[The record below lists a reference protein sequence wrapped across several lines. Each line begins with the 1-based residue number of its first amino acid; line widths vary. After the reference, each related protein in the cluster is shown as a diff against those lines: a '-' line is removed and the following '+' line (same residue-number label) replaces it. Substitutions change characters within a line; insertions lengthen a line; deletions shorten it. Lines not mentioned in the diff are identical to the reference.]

1 MPQVDI
7 IQLLKQDGGEKFYPV
22 THVDAVIGLKD
33 NSFFE
38 TVPDTQDPT
47 KYSVKLKDEYTGLW
61 ADGWIAAGGIGTGSG
76 GGGGL
81 IQTVYTWSELQ
92 EMSSSPADDTSS
104 AFNAKAVYE
113 IYQLIQSG
121 GLGGGG
127 YLKEA
132 GGGFFLTSSHEKILL
147 KGAGHSL
154 SSLDDVSVYNPAVN
168 DLLTWSGYS
177 WVNIPQSAVRP
188 DLSGYVTT
196 DTFGA
201 AILDLQTQIAA
212 LENFFEIDSS
222 GNVTLKST
230 YQNLWVPGWLAA
242 GGIGTGGGGGGNQVL
257 DDLLDVTI
265 SSPSNGDVLVYNG
278 TGWINGQASAGA
290 DLPAVW
296 ASLTNSTADSYA
308 NTKID
313 IAHIPNITTSKITDI
328 ESWIAG
334 KGYAS
339 DSDFENLSGRVSDL
353 EDESFFTLDGSGNV
367 TLKSGYSNLWVSG
380 WLAAG
385 GAGSGSGGGS
395 NVSVES
401 LSDTTA
407 QVSRIAK
414 ITIDGTD
421 TYLYNDVAWG
431 TATYTNNT
439 VDVKINGTT
448 KRLCLDGYSSGG
460 SGGGISSVTLAQGS
474 TNGKLKLIIDNV
486 SQSEVSVP
494 GLGDLAFLSSVPDLS
509 NTYVTLSTNQ
519 TNISGLKTFTSNVT
533 LSGASLLPNTNNTCA
548 VGSSSK
554 RFQNIYGEYGNFSED
569 LTLSNTSIIYIGS
582 AQLSY
587 SSSIPALLLS
597 GSDAGNSK
605 TIGFE
610 VGSNS
615 FIDIGDARLEYD
627 SDAYALRI
635 TKKTGVSRTI
645 GLYADGF
652 VAAGGTAASASR
664 NIVFTDGD
672 QSIDGEKTFT
682 GRIVFSGTNLGD
694 SSYGIDATC
703 DSRFTKITA
712 SGDISAATFGG
723 GVSINSDEINYSS
736 RLYIQYNSNDLCL
749 AKNGKT
755 IIGTYPGSS
764 AVGTNKLYVDGSA
777 IATVWNTTSDFRLKD
792 DIDVLSKDDA
802 IEKLM
807 RLKPSIWK
815 WNSGLAKGHTA
826 SGFIAQEVESVIPFM
841 VTGEDYKGLS
851 YQMLHAYEVSAIQSH
866 EERISALEKRL
877 ND

>member
-1 MPQVDI
+1 MATIEIRDVLDNETGQTIFPR
-7 IQLLKQDGGEKFYPV
+7 

-33 NSFFE
+33 TSFFE
-38 TVPDTQDPT
+38 TVQDTQDPT
-47 KYSVKLKDEYTGLW
+47 KYSVKLKPEYTGLW

-76 GGGGL
+76 GGGGGL
-81 IQTVYTWSELQ
+81 IQTVYTWDDIQ
-92 EMSSSPADDTSS
+92 EMSGSPEDDTSS
-104 AFNAKAVYE
+104 AFNAKTVYE
-113 IYQLIQSG
+113 IYKMLQAG
-121 GLGGGG
+121 GLDGGG
-127 YLKEA
+127 YLKES
-132 GGGFFLTSSHEKILL
+132 GGGFFLTSSSEKILL

-154 SSLDDVSVYNPAVN
+154 SGLDDVSIYNPAVN

-177 WVNIPQSAVRP
+177 WINIPQSAVRP

-242 GGIGTGGGGGGNQVL
+242 GGIGTGGGGGGSQVL

-278 TGWINGQASAGA
+278 TVWINGQASAGA

-296 ASLTNSTADSYA
+296 ASLTNSTADSYE

-328 ESWIAG
+328 ESWISG
-334 KGYAS
+334 KGYVAN
-339 DSDFENLSGRVSDL
+339 SDFEDLSGRVSDL

-380 WLAAG
+380 WMAAG
-385 GAGSGSGGGS
+385 GTGSGSGGGS
-395 NVSVES
+395 TVQVTNYGSSATGKIATISVDGV
-401 LSDTTA
+401 DTD
-407 QVSRIAK
+407 I
-414 ITIDGTD
+414 
-421 TYLYNDVAWG
+421 YNNIKWG
-431 TATYTNNT
+431 TEASDHTIQVT
-439 VDVKINGTT
+439 INGTT
-448 KRLCLDGYSSGG
+448 KWLCVDGYSSGG

-486 SQSEVSVP
+486 SQPEVSVP

-519 TNISGLKTFTSNVT
+519 TNISGAKTFTNDVT
-533 LSGASLLPNTNNTCA
+533 LRSVSLLPYSN
-548 VGSSSK
+548 GSCSIGGDVK
-554 RFQNIYGEYGNFSED
+554 RFSNIYGN
-569 LTLSNTSIIYIGS
+569 NVHIGS
-582 AQLSY
+582 AKLSY
-587 SSSIPALLLS
+587 EDEVLLLS
-597 GSDAGNSK
+597 GIDPMGGNA
-605 TIGFE
+605 
-610 VGSNS
+610 VGLKLNS
-615 FIDIGDARLEYD
+615 YIDIGDARLEYD
-627 SDAYALRI
+627 DDAYALRI
-635 TKKTGVSRTI
+635 TKRAGSSRTI

-664 NIVFTDGD
+664 NIVFTDGT
-672 QSIDGEKTFT
+672 QTISGLKTFT
-682 GRIVFSGTNLGD
+682 NTVTIDGSGLD
-694 SSYGIDATC
+694 SGVNALNVTGTVSVNGNINAT
-703 DSRFTKITA
+703 
-712 SGDISAATFGG
+712 TFGG
-723 GVSINSDEINYSS
+723 GVSINNDEINYSS
-736 RLYIQYNSNDLCL
+736 RLYIQYNSSDLCL
-749 AKNGKT
+749 TKSGKT

-764 AVGTNKLYVDGSA
+764 AVGTNKLYVEGSA
-777 IATVWNTTSDFRLKD
+777 IATTWNTTSDFRLKE
-792 DIDVLSKDDA
+792 DITALPKDEA

-866 EERISALEKRL
+866 EERISALEKKL

>member
-1 MPQVDI
+1 MAIIEIRDI
-7 IQLLKQDGGEKFYPV
+7 LNNETGETIFPR

-113 IYQLIQSG
+113 IYQLLQSG

-132 GGGFFLTSSHEKILL
+132 SGGFFLTSSSEKILL

-154 SSLDDVSVYNPAVN
+154 SGLDDVSIYNPAVN

-177 WVNIPQSAVRP
+177 WINIPQSAVRP
-188 DLSGYVTT
+188 DMSGYVTT
-196 DTFGA
+196 DAFGA

-212 LENFFEIDSS
+212 LENFFELDGS

-242 GGIGTGGGGGGNQVL
+242 GGIGTGGGGGGSQVL

-296 ASLTNSTADSYA
+296 ASLTNSTTDSYA

-328 ESWIAG
+328 ETWIAG

-353 EDESFFTLDGSGNV
+353 EDESFFALDGNGNV
-367 TLKSGYSNLWVSG
+367 TLKSGYSNLWVPG
-380 WLAAG
+380 WMAAG
-385 GAGSGSGGGS
+385 GTGSGSGGGS
-395 NVSVES
+395 TVQVTNYGSSGTGKIATISVDGV
-401 LSDTTA
+401 DTD
-407 QVSRIAK
+407 I
-414 ITIDGTD
+414 
-421 TYLYNDVAWG
+421 YNDIAWG

-439 VDVKINGTT
+439 VDVNINGTT
-448 KRLCLDGYSSGG
+448 KRLCLNGYSSGG
-460 SGGGISSVTLAQGS
+460 SGSGSVTSVGMTVPTGLSVTGSPITSSGTLA
-474 TNGKLKLIIDNV
+474 V
-486 SQSEVSVP
+486 SFATGYSIPTTAKQSNWDTAYGWGNHASA
-494 GLGDLAFLSSVPDLS
+494 G
-509 NTYVTLSTNQ
+509 YVTLSGNQ
-519 TNISGLKTFTSNVT
+519 EIEGPKTFKTYDVT
-533 LSGASLLPNTNNTCA
+533 LRSVSLLPYSN
-548 VGSSSK
+548 GSCSIGGDVK
-554 RFQNIYGEYGNFSED
+554 RFSNIYGN
-569 LTLSNTSIIYIGS
+569 NVHIGS
-582 AQLSY
+582 AKLSY
-587 SSSIPALLLS
+587 EDEVLLLS
-597 GSDAGNSK
+597 GIDPMGGND
-605 TIGFE
+605 
-610 VGSNS
+610 VGLKLNS
-615 FIDIGDARLEYD
+615 YIDIGDARLEYD
-627 SDAYALRI
+627 SDAYALRV
-635 TKKTGVSRTI
+635 TKRSGYARTI

-664 NIVFTDGD
+664 NIVFTDGT
-672 QSIDGEKTFT
+672 QTISGLKTFT
-682 GRIVFSGTNLGD
+682 NTVTLDGSGLD
-694 SSYGIDATC
+694 SGVNALNVTGTVSVNGN
-703 DSRFTKITA
+703 
-712 SGDISAATFGG
+712 ISASTFGG
-723 GVSINSDEINYSS
+723 GIVIEKDAQTYRHISVSDD
-736 RLYIQYNSNDLCL
+736 RLYIQKSVSQDLVLC
-749 AKNGKT
+749 NGNT
-755 IIGTYPGSS
+755 SHCVVGTYESP
-764 AVGTNKLYVDGSA
+764 GTNKLYVNGTA
-777 IATVWNTTSDFRLKD
+777 LATAWNTTSDSRLKD
-792 DIDVLSKDDA
+792 DITALSKDDA

-826 SGFIAQEVESVIPFM
+826 SGFIAQEVEPVLPFM

-866 EERISALEKRL
+866 EERISALEKKL